1 LLGFPPPP
9 PPLSQLLS
17 LILADPLLIL
27 ADPHLLTLDRL
38 EKNAQSLHKEAKAY
52 LDAVRSVSASS
63 TRIGTTLDLFF
74 GSDAG
79 EAAMSANAYK
89 RAVEEMEGNI
99 ARSIVCSSF
108 PFCDEKGADA
118 DRKEGYRTL
127 RIELPCWNRL
137 GNSTLIYPKLETQLP
152 RGRKR

>member
-1 LLGFPPPP
+1 M
-9 PPLSQLLS
+9 
-17 LILADPLLIL
+17 
-27 ADPHLLTLDRL
+27 LTPVDISDRTRV
-38 EKNAQSLHKEAKAY
+38 EKNSQALHKEAKAY

-99 ARSIVCSSF
+99 ARTIVSF
-108 PFCDEKGADA
+108 PFF
-118 DRKEGYRTL
+118 
-127 RIELPCWNRL
+127 
-137 GNSTLIYPKLETQLP
+137 
-152 RGRKR
+152 